1 MNISDRLLQKY
12 REHYGEKAQIVSS
25 RSKKR
30 FLYFINSYGGIYKK
44 QKANVLIS
52 CIQESAHWQFK
63 KVSTLFYLNNQV
75 SGYTP
80 EFSRI
85 RNLQSQLTFV
95 IFHQFVRTGRMSSQQ
110 LSTFRVQ
117 LDFFLLYGYQSE

>member
-12 REHYGEKAQIVSS
+12 REHYGKSPDSVVKI
-25 RSKKR
+25 KKR

-63 KVSTLFYLNNQV
+63 RGVYLIL
-75 SGYTP
+75 P
-80 EFSRI
+80 E
-85 RNLQSQLTFV
+85 
-95 IFHQFVRTGRMSSQQ
+95 
-110 LSTFRVQ
+110 
-117 LDFFLLYGYQSE
+117 